1 LSIDHRRVI
10 DRMTWHFAKHRWSA
24 GVLVVFSCVVAMCV
38 AGQSQAGSPLPVPD
52 GWVVRAHAYLSVD
65 SDVVVQATS
74 TRISDVE
81 CAKRDSLVIRCVV
94 TRSPL
99 IAGRGDPT
107 VTTYGVTR
115 VGTCTGAIWTMG
127 DDGKII
133 INSTGGNSS
142 DFVHQPGCND
152 VGLRRV
158 PTWVLASV
166 QSSYAGSGVCRYDGF
181 TIRCLFPDSD
191 TDGVELRISRP
202 SRCHLALTTYRYDPS
217 DRGFWWRT
225 PFANSGVEPVR
236 LRALC

>member
-1 LSIDHRRVI
+1 MSIHHRRVI
-10 DRMTWHFAKHRWSA
+10 GRMSWRFAKHRRSA
-24 GVLVVFSCVVAMCV
+24 VVLVVLSCAVAMCV
-38 AGQSQAGSPLPVPD
+38 AGPSHAGSPLPVPD

-81 CAKRDSLVIRCVV
+81 CARRDSLVIRCVI

-99 IAGRGDPT
+99 IPGRGDPT

-115 VGTCTGAIWTMG
+115 VGTCTAAIWSMG

-133 INSTGGNSS
+133 INSGGKSS

-166 QSSYAGSGVCRYDGF
+166 RSSYAGSGNCSYDGF

-191 TDGVELRISRP
+191 TDGVEMRISRP
-202 SRCHLALTTYRYDPS
+202 SKCHLAFTTYRYDPS
-217 DRGFWWRT
+217 DRGFWWRL
-225 PFANSGVEPVR
+225 PLADSGVDPVR